1 MKNDPGHSS
10 ISFNKKKLRKAV
22 QDRRDGLS
30 LIERKKR
37 SKIIAEKF
45 FLTEDYRNSNNI
57 LLYYP
62 FRSEIDTTMI
72 IGKALRDGKKVI
84 LPRVGEEGLDLFFI
98 ANISDQLEK
107 GSYGIMEPIPE
118 SCSGAKITDIDLI
131 IVPGVSFDK
140 KLNRLGY
147 GGGFY
152 DRLLQKISKKVK
164 RISLSFELQV
174 TENIPVSEHD
184 AGIDLLI
191 TESNI
196 YYH

>member
-1 MKNDPGHSS
+1 MKNDPGHGS
-10 ISFNKKKLRKAV
+10 ISFDKKKLRETV
-22 QDRRDGLS
+22 QDRRDSLA

-45 FLTEDYRNSNNI
+45 FLTEDYRNSNSI

-62 FRSEIDTTMI
+62 FRSEIDTTI
-72 IGKALRDGKKVI
+72 IIKKALGDGKKVI

-98 ANISDQLEK
+98 SNISDQLEK
-107 GSYGIMEPIPE
+107 GSYDIMEPIPE
-118 SCSGAKITDIDLI
+118 SCFRAKITDIDLI

-152 DRLLQKISKKVK
+152 DRLLQILSKKVK
-164 RISLSFELQV
+164 RISLSFELQI

-196 YYH
+196 YYP